1 MFTIQISDFNPRS
14 KEGRRRSAEM
24 IVASLLSSSTALLV
38 GDTIFPGSCGRL
50 DLPDSDTGAM
60 FESLQK
66 LRELPDD
73 LSVYPGHSYGGEKT
87 TIKAEKANGLL
98 RPFTRDQWR
107 QMHG

>member
-1 MFTIQISDFNPRS
+1 M
-14 KEGRRRSAEM
+14 
-24 IVASLLSSSTALLV
+24 

-73 LSVYPGHSYGGEKT
+73 LCVYPGHSYGGEKT
-87 TIKAEKANGLL
+87 TIAAEKRNGLL
-98 RPFTRDQWR
+98 RPFTREQWR